1 MGCAGNATIARN
13 ARVCQEADTM
23 NPNRDNHWR
32 SPARRL
38 TTRLLGMGA
47 LIGILFCGCT
57 APPPQPT
64 ATQKA
69 THTSLAPSAKDYRL
83 DAANHVYA
91 QQAERVFKGRLP
103 PMLYAIGV
111 LHVEIDRQGN
121 IQALEW
127 TRVPRHAPE
136 VMREIERMV
145 HAAAPFPAP
154 TRLGKVT
161 YTDVW
166 LWDKSGRF
174 QLDTL
179 TEGQD

>member
-1 MGCAGNATIARN
+1 
-13 ARVCQEADTM
+13 M
-23 NPNRDNHWR
+23 NPNRDYHWR

-38 TTRLLGMGA
+38 TPRLLGMGA
-47 LIGILFCGCT
+47 LIGILLCGCT

-127 TRVPRHAPE
+127 TRAPRHAPE

-179 TEGQD
+179 TEGQN